1 MGKYNKMPRNKNY
14 VKKAK
19 DAGAIDIAQ
28 LIKKT
33 TSDVIEQY
41 EDGDFVLGEDGDV
54 SVISASKPIDADEII
69 DVLFDPNSDVDD
81 IVDITPQAITSDWF
95 MDRYQDL
102 LDRVTTGENSA
113 EIVYDLA
120 LRFAS
125 FFDGDIHAFEFA
137 SAAFGRK
144 LEDFNIP
151 CHLDESVQYE
161 GKNIPLFTPR
171 GIYLFRPK

>member
-1 MGKYNKMPRNKNY
+1 MPRKKNY

-19 DAGAIDIAQ
+19 DAGALDFDQI
-28 LIKKT
+28 IKKS
-33 TSDVIEQY
+33 TSDVIEQF
-41 EDGDFVLGEDGDV
+41 EDGDFVLGDGGGV
-54 SVISASKPIDADEII
+54 SVISVASPIDANEIV
-69 DVLFDPNSDVDD
+69 DDLFNPDSDIDD
-81 IVDITPQAITSDWF
+81 IVDTTPQAVTSDWF

-102 LDRVTTGENSA
+102 LDRATTGEDHA

-144 LEDFNIP
+144 LADFGIP
-151 CHLDESVQYE
+151 CRLDESVQYE
-161 GKNIPLFTPR
+161 GKNVPLLKPH
-171 GIYLFRPK
+171 GMYIFRPK